1 MRLRAIAREDSP
13 ALAKLLP
20 KRLSALCLRLATLL
34 FPVLSVA
41 LAQGPAPVDAEAAG
55 PGPEHRRILD
65 QYCVACHSGA
75 EATAGLRLD
84 QADIE
89 RVDSDAGMWEQ
100 VVHKL
105 RTGTMPPAG
114 MPRPPVS
121 DRKALLSRLEA
132 TLDEAA
138 ARNPNPG
145 RTESLRRLNRTEYRN
160 AVRDLLA
167 VEIDVE
173 SLLPHDESGHGFDN
187 VNVGDLSPTLLDR
200 YISAAQKIARLAV
213 GSTASSPR
221 TEIVRVRPD
230 VTQERHVPGLPIGS
244 RGGVSIPFNFPQDG
258 EYEIQIWLTRN
269 RNEEIEG
276 LRRAHEVHLM
286 LDREHVRTFTVR
298 PPADRLDH
306 SQVDK
311 HLKIRLGVAAGPH
324 DVAVTFPKTQS
335 SLLETMRQPTQSRF
349 NMHRHPRT
357 APAVFQVS
365 VTGPYGPRGAG
376 ETPSRRRIFVCSPA
390 ALSEEESCA
399 QRILSPIVRRAFRR
413 PVGSADLAGAMAFYR
428 KGRAGADFDAG
439 IEKALTAVLVSPEFL
454 FRTELEPDGVEP
466 GASYRVSEIELA
478 SRLSFFLW
486 SSIPDD
492 ELLDAAEQGDLG
504 TPAGLEKQTL
514 RLLADPRSSN
524 LARNFAGQWLHLR
537 SLESFSPNAR
547 LFPDFDD
554 NLRQAFREETRRF
567 VESVL
572 REDRSVLDLIRAD
585 YTFLN
590 ERLARHYRIPGIYGT
605 RFRRVQLDERSRRG
619 GLLRHGSVLTVTS
632 YPTRTSPVLR
642 GTWILENIFGA
653 PPPSPPP
660 NVPTLDNA
668 VSAKLP
674 MRERLSAH
682 RDNPACASCHMTID
696 PVGFAMENYDAL
708 GRWRNYID
716 GVPVDATGGLPG
728 SEQTDRGVAGLEDA
742 LLERP
747 ELFVGTLARKLLTF
761 ALGRGVEHH
770 DAPAIRRILRES
782 EPGGYRFSALV
793 LGIVKSVPF
802 QMRKAT

>member
-1 MRLRAIAREDSP
+1 MLISAEGSGDGVGVATASIRA
-13 ALAKLLP
+13 
-20 KRLSALCLRLATLL
+20 RLASKPRLPAAFL
-34 FPVLSVA
+34 AAQA
-41 LAQGPAPVDAEAAG
+41 LVFVQVGSGAASAAEDRAVF
-55 PGPEHRRILD
+55 E
-65 QYCVACHSGA
+65 QYCVACHSGTA
-75 EATAGLRLD
+75 ANAGLRLD
-84 QADIE
+84 RADLETVGEDAEMWE
-89 RVDSDAGMWEQ
+89 RVA
-100 VVHKL
+100 HKL

-114 MPRPPVS
+114 MPQPPALA
-121 DRKALLSRLEA
+121 RAELLSRLESS
-132 TLDEAA
+132 LDALAVEH
-138 ARNPNPG
+138 PNPG

-167 VEIDVE
+167 LDIDVT

-213 GSTASSPR
+213 GSTASSPQ

-230 VTQERHVPGLPIGS
+230 VSQERHVPGLPIGT

-276 LRRAHEVHLM
+276 LGRAHDLHML
-286 LDREHVRTFTVR
+286 LDREHVRTFRVQ
-298 PPADRLDH
+298 PPTDRIDH

-311 HLKIRLGVAAGPH
+311 HLKMRLDVDAGPH
-324 DVAVTFPKTQS
+324 KVAVTFPKTQS

-357 APAVFQVS
+357 VPAVFQVS
-365 VTGPYGPRGAG
+365 VTGPYEPKGARD
-376 ETPSRRRIFVCSPA
+376 TPSRRKLFTCRPTSP
-390 ALSEEESCA
+390 SEEAGCA
-399 QRILSPIVRRAFRR
+399 ERLLSALVRRAYRR
-413 PVGSADLAGAMAFYR
+413 PVTDEDVAGAMAFYR
-428 KGRAGADFDAG
+428 QGRDTGDFDAG

-454 FRTELEPDGVEP
+454 FRTELDPEGVQT
-466 GASYRVSEIELA
+466 GDTYRVSDIELA

-492 ELLDAAEQGDLG
+492 ELLEAAVRGELRQAG
-504 TPAGLEKQTL
+504 GLERHARRML
-514 RLLADPRSSN
+514 SDPRSSN
-524 LARNFAGQWLHLR
+524 LARNFAGQWLHIR
-537 SLESFSPNAR
+537 SLDSFSPDQR

-554 NLRQAFREETRRF
+554 NLRQALREETERF
-567 VESVL
+567 FESVL

-585 YTFLN
+585 YTYLN
-590 ERLARHYRIPGIYGT
+590 ERLARHYRIPDIYGT
-605 RFRRVQLDERSRRG
+605 RFRRVPVGKASKRG

-660 NVPTLDNA
+660 NVPALDNP

-696 PVGFAMENYDAL
+696 PVGFALENYDAL
-708 GRWRNYID
+708 GRWRDYID
-716 GVPVDATGGLPG
+716 GRPVDATGGLPG
-728 SEQTDRGVAGLEDA
+728 TPQTDRGVAGLEDA
-742 LLERP
+742 LLQRP
-747 ELFVGTLARKLLTF
+747 DLFAGTLARKLLTF
-761 ALGRGVEHH
+761 ALGRGVEHY
-770 DAPAIRRILRES
+770 DAPAIRRILRDA
-782 EPGGYRFSALV
+782 EPARYRFSDIV
-793 LGIVKSVPF
+793 LGIVRSVPF
-802 QMRKAT
+802 RMRKAT